1 MITEEPFLN
10 VRNTEVKISKEES
23 STANTTSLKSFHYLE
38 NGEVNFSILETKY
51 STKKLD
57 AGIYKLS
64 TSLKNGVVLPSLAV
78 SNDRELFDDDL
89 GFYYE
94 DKIKNIIPSNLKID
108 NYEEFII
115 KAVDYYSKHLERY
128 NEKER

>member
-1 MITEEPFLN
+1 MLLDAMNYCEATPSHAQTIILKKLSQENNLTNDTIVEMMNQEKPN
-10 VRNTEVKISKEES
+10 QKTKIKIS
-23 STANTTSLKSFHYLE
+23 
-38 NGEVNFSILETKY
+38 
-51 STKKLD
+51 
-57 AGIYKLS
+57 
-64 TSLKNGVVLPSLAV
+64 
-78 SNDRELFDDDL
+78 
-89 GFYYE
+89 E